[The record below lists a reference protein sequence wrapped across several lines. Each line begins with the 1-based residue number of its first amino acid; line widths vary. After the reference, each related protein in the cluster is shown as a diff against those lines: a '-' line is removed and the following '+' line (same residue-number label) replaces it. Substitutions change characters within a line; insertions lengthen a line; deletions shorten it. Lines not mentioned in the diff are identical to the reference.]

1 MLKENKR
8 EEITKNIEKREAL
21 VEQVADGIWRIGVEL
36 PQNPLRELN
45 SYLIK
50 GKENERDL
58 LIDTGFRRE
67 ECREA
72 LFAGRPLRLAEQ
84 FRAGGFPEDEMK
96 KTQAL
101 NPAVRYKLDQ
111 VDDRFVPIEAG
122 WKYTVGDY
130 TLEMISV
137 PGHTPGNAMF
147 WAKKQGIMFTGDHIL
162 FDISPNI
169 TSWLESED
177 SLGDYLDSLRLA
189 RKYPV
194 RLALPGH
201 RKTGDYAARIE
212 ALLAHHERRLAET
225 EALLAEH
232 PGMTAYET
240 AGKMRW
246 KIRAASWEE
255 FPPSQKWFAV
265 GECMAHLDYLRLRG
279 RIRRE
284 MDGEVLRWFTVTAKY
299 C

>member
-1 MLKENKR
+1 MSEMNDIIKNGQLMPADLTAQIRDKYYHVDVDPFTKSKRLFFDNSGGSFRLKDAS
-8 EEITKNIEKREAL
+8 EA
-21 VEQVADGIWRIGVEL
+21 
-36 PQNPLRELN
+36 
-45 SYLIK
+45 
-50 GKENERDL
+50 
-58 LIDTGFRRE
+58 FR
-67 ECREA
+67 
-72 LFAGRPLRLAEQ
+72 
-84 FRAGGFPEDEMK
+84 
-96 KTQAL
+96 
-101 NPAVRYKLDQ
+101 N
-111 VDDRFVPIEAG
+111 VDDLPNCG
-122 WKYTVGDY
+122 
-130 TLEMISV
+130 
-137 PGHTPGNAMF
+137 GHGGA
-147 WAKKQGIMFTGDHIL
+147 A
-162 FDISPNI
+162 S
-169 TSWLESED
+169 
-177 SLGDYLDSLRLA
+177 DYLDSLRLA

-284 MDGEVLRWFTVTAKY
+284 MDGEVWRWFTVTAKY

>member
-1 MLKENKR
+1 
-8 EEITKNIEKREAL
+8 
-21 VEQVADGIWRIGVEL
+21 
-36 PQNPLRELN
+36 
-45 SYLIK
+45 
-50 GKENERDL
+50 
-58 LIDTGFRRE
+58 
-67 ECREA
+67 
-72 LFAGRPLRLAEQ
+72 
-84 FRAGGFPEDEMK
+84 MK

-111 VDDRFVPIEAG
+111 VDDRFVPIDAG

-177 SLGDYLDSLRLA
+177 PLGDYLDSLRLA

-246 KIRAASWEE
+246 KIRCRQLGRISTVPEVVCGGECRAASGL
-255 FPPSQKWFAV
+255 PPPARQNPP
-265 GECMAHLDYLRLRG
+265 GDG
-279 RIRRE
+279 RRSVE
-284 MDGEVLRWFTVTAKY
+284 MVHGNG
-299 C
+299 

>member
-1 MLKENKR
+1 
-8 EEITKNIEKREAL
+8 
-21 VEQVADGIWRIGVEL
+21 
-36 PQNPLRELN
+36 
-45 SYLIK
+45 
-50 GKENERDL
+50 
-58 LIDTGFRRE
+58 
-67 ECREA
+67 
-72 LFAGRPLRLAEQ
+72 
-84 FRAGGFPEDEMK
+84 
-96 KTQAL
+96 
-101 NPAVRYKLDQ
+101 
-111 VDDRFVPIEAG
+111 
-122 WKYTVGDY
+122 
-130 TLEMISV
+130 
-137 PGHTPGNAMF
+137 
-147 WAKKQGIMFTGDHIL
+147 MFTDDYIL
-162 FDISPNI
+162 VDISPNI

-225 EALLAEH
+225 EAQLAEH

-255 FPPSQKWFAV
+255 FPPSQKRFAV
-265 GECMAHLDYLRLRG
+265 GECMAQLDYLRLRG

-284 MDGEVLRWFTVTAKY
+284 MDVEVWRWFTVTAKH